1 MLSNIVH
8 LLPAGRNHSFSIMPD
23 KYKTVNIL
31 HQIKNPRSLLRGFC
45 FTGYEIYSSS
55 MLSPTGTTSTLALP
69 SASTFAL

>member
-1 MLSNIVH
+1 
-8 LLPAGRNHSFSIMPD
+8 MPD

-45 FTGYEIYSSS
+45 FTAYKVYSSS